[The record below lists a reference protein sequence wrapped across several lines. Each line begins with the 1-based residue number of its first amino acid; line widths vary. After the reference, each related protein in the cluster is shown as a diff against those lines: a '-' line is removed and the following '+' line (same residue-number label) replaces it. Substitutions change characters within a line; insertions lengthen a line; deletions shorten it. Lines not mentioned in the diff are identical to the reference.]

1 MKTQSRTLSSD
12 WPLDITAHARQRMAQ
27 RNISMSEVGFV
38 IGYGTQSNDK
48 GAVLFHLR
56 KKDIPQELRP
66 DPDISRL
73 EGISV
78 VASKDTGSI
87 ITVYRG
93 SKVSQ
98 PRQMK

>member
-1 MKTQSRTLSSD
+1 
-12 WPLDITAHARQRMAQ
+12 MAQ

-38 IGYGTQSNDK
+38 IGYGKQSNDK

-66 DPDISRL
+66 DPAISRL

-87 ITVYRG
+87 ITVYRDP
-93 SKVSQ
+93 KINRV
-98 PRQMK
+98 R